1 MNISITARKFKA
13 HDTLKEFINNEVSS
27 LEKYIDNILNADVI
41 LSYLNSKEN
50 VKTAEII
57 IQVPGQTL
65 TAEEKSD
72 DFKKSVAA
80 SVEKLSRQLKKLKS
94 KKISHKSVDIEN
106 ITPIDIITDIND

>member
-13 HDTLKEFINNEVSS
+13 HDTLKEFINNEVVS
-27 LEKYIDNILNADVI
+27 LEKYIDNILNVDVI

-57 IQVPGQTL
+57 LQVPGQTL

-80 SVEKLSRQLKKLKS
+80 SIEKLSRQLQKLKS
-94 KKISHKSVDIEN
+94 KKINHKPADIEN
-106 ITPIDIITDIND
+106 LTPIDIDADIND